1 MVHRS
6 DFKVAIAFRNP
17 LFRLP
22 SLCLATTKSPSP
34 AHLLFP
40 SRLLDPN
47 LAGTMAT
54 KAPMEPCLGRIQGA
68 CRVALVGV
76 VCVSGLLQR
85 QVATTEPASLQPRL
99 QSARL
104 LTSVN

>member
-1 MVHRS
+1 MVHRI
-6 DFKVAIAFRNP
+6 DFKVAIALRNP
-17 LFRLP
+17 PFLLP
-22 SLCLATTKSPSP
+22 FLCLATTKSPSL
-34 AHLLFP
+34 AHRLFP

-76 VCVSGLLQR
+76 VCVNGLLQR
-85 QVATTEPASLQPRL
+85 QVATTGPVWLWPAMATLGAL
-99 QSARL
+99 AC
-104 LTSVN
+104 

>member
-1 MVHRS
+1 MVHRI
-6 DFKVAIAFRNP
+6 DFEVVITLTNP
-17 LFRLP
+17 PFLLSFF
-22 SLCLATTKSPSP
+22 CLATTKSPSP
-34 AHLLFP
+34 SHRLFP

-76 VCVSGLLQR
+76 AVSTGFCRGRLLRQGLSGSGLPL
-85 QVATTEPASLQPRL
+85 PRWE
-99 QSARL
+99 R
-104 LTSVN
+104 